1 MQCPYANLFGEPG
14 KGFHSWRLG
23 GVAVGDTL
31 ATILVAL
38 LTSYIFGWPV
48 LYSLIGWV
56 LVGEIA
62 HWVFGTRT
70 AVLGA
75 LGVYRNCA

>member
-1 MQCPYANLFGEPG
+1 MPCPYANLFGEPG
-14 KGFHSWRLG
+14 KGFHAWRVYG
-23 GVAVGDTL
+23 IAAGDTI

-48 LYSLIGWV
+48 LYSLIGWFV
-56 LVGEIA
+56 AGEVA

-70 AVLGA
+70 AVLVA
-75 LGVYRNCA
+75 LGLDRRCY